1 MMKLSLFSTLAPIA
15 GSLCLACSQGESA
28 PMESVELTEI
38 WRTSGFASPESILPD
53 PQSGL
58 ILVSNVNGEG
68 GFRDGNGF
76 ISRLNPDGGIE
87 TLEWAT
93 GLDAPKGMALVG
105 DRLYVTDITR
115 IVCLDR
121 ETGEMIN
128 SWPAPGAGFLNDAI
142 AGPDG
147 RIYVS
152 DSRTARIYV
161 LEDEMV
167 HVWAED
173 PALSA
178 INGLWLEETRMLA
191 VTMDGVFASIS
202 LDASRTIE
210 VIGTGLGD
218 GDAIAPDGQGAYLA
232 SEWRGQIYH
241 LMPDGRFTVLADSRE
256 DGVYV
261 NDFYRMGDILIVP
274 HWQPGEVSAWQ
285 IRFSH

>member
-1 MMKLSLFSTLAPIA
+1 MINLPLPALAIVLSS
-15 GSLCLACSQGESA
+15 SLCLACSQGTPS
-28 PMESVELTEI
+28 PIESVELTEI
-38 WRTSGFASPESILPD
+38 WRTTGFASPESVLPD
-53 PQSGL
+53 PETGL
-58 ILVSNVNGEG
+58 IFVSNVNGEG

-76 ISRLNPDGGIE
+76 ISRITPDGDIE

-105 DRLYVTDITR
+105 DRLYVTDIAQ

-121 ETGEMIN
+121 RTGEVIARY
-128 SWPAPGAGFLNDAI
+128 PAPGAGFLNDAV

-167 HVWAED
+167 HVWADDEN
-173 PALSA
+173 LSS
-178 INGLWLEETRMLA
+178 INGLWLEEDRMLA

-202 LDASRTIE
+202 LESRVVE
-210 VIGTGLGD
+210 VIGTGLESA
-218 GDAIAPDGQGAYLA
+218 DALVPDGQGAYL
-232 SEWRGQIYH
+232 SSQWPGQIYH
-241 LMPDGRFTVLADSRE
+241 LMPDGSFEVLADTIE
-256 DGVYV
+256 AEIYI
-261 NDFYRMGDILIVP
+261 NDFYRIGDVLIVP

-285 IRFSH
+285 IRYSH

>member
-1 MMKLSLFSTLAPIA
+1 MMKLSLFAPLAPLA
-15 GSLCLACSQGESA
+15 GSLCLACSQSASA

-38 WRTSGFASPESILPD
+38 WRTDGFAAPESVLPD

-68 GFRDGNGF
+68 GARDGNGF
-76 ISRLNPDGGIE
+76 ISRLTPEGDIE

-105 DRLYVTDITR
+105 DRLYVADITR

-121 ETGEMIN
+121 QTGEIVN
-128 SWPAPGAGFLNDAI
+128 SWPAPGAGFLNDAV

-152 DSRTARIYV
+152 DSATARIYV
-161 LEDEMV
+161 LEDGMV

-173 PALSA
+173 DALSA
-178 INGLWLEETRMLA
+178 INGLWMEADRMLA
-191 VTMDGVFASIS
+191 VTMAGRFVSIS
-202 LDASRTIE
+202 PDGDDIA
-210 VIGTGLGD
+210 VIGDGLGD
-218 GDAIAPDGQGAYLA
+218 GDLIAPDGQGAYFA
-232 SEWRGQIYH
+232 SEWPGQLYH
-241 LMPDGRFTVLADSRE
+241 LMPDGSFTVLADTRE
-256 DGVYV
+256 AGIYMNDGYV
-261 NDFYRMGDILIVP
+261 LGDVLIIP